1 MAVPVD
7 DDHRPQGRMSALVD
21 IAGLKLLVMGGGA
34 GIGLSVVR
42 LAIAAGAVVAVT
54 TMPGEA
60 AEGEAFHAHCD
71 VTDAQAVSSA
81 VEAAAAALGG
91 IDAAIVTAGIFDH
104 RGVAETSDA
113 DWARVIAINLTGP
126 FHVARALE
134 PHFRAAG
141 SGSLVLFSSQVGL
154 VGHRRATAYAA
165 SKGGVN
171 GLTRTLAIEFAAF
184 GARVNAVA
192 PGPVETGMTAV
203 ARADPERRR
212 RLLEAVPLGRF
223 GQPDE
228 VARAALYLAAS
239 ASAYITGHVLVID
252 GGVTAI

>member
-1 MAVPVD
+1 
-7 DDHRPQGRMSALVD
+7 MSGLVD
-21 IAGLKLLVMGGGA
+21 ITGLKLLVMGGGA
-34 GIGLSVVR
+34 GIGLSAVR
-42 LAIAAGAVVAVT
+42 MATAAGAEVAVT
-54 TMPGEA
+54 TMPDETA
-60 AEGEAFHAHCD
+60 AEQVAFHTPCD
-71 VTDAQAVSSA
+71 VTDASAVSAA
-81 VEAAAAALGG
+81 VEAAVAALGG
-91 IDAAIVTAGIFDH
+91 IDAAIVTAGIFEH

-113 DWARVIAINLTGP
+113 DWARVIAVNLTGP

-141 SGSLVLFSSQVGL
+141 AGSLVLFSSQVGL

-165 SKGGVN
+165 SKGGIN

-203 ARADPERRR
+203 ARADPVRRR
-212 RLLEAVPLGRF
+212 ALLEAVPLGRF

-228 VARAALYLAAS
+228 VACAALYLAAP
-239 ASAYITGHVLVID
+239 ASAFVTGHVLVID